1 MLGRLLPIVTFCFVL
16 GAVSALSL
24 SILGV
29 VPPAAFGVKFGEVAA
44 VARSESRVVVLE
56 GELVPMPAMLCRD
69 GWRLI
74 DVAVV
79 SGSPPEG
86 ATGGSRGV
94 GILVVD
100 RGIIDGL
107 GTTGRLLAGS
117 RVRVSGVILWAGS
130 DRPAIVPAVP
140 IVKVE

>member
-1 MLGRLLPIVTFCFVL
+1 MTSKTSEVCDAWSVASNRYVLLCA

-79 SGSPPEG
+79 SGSPPEALRVVRG
-86 ATGGSRGV
+86 ASAYWSS
-94 GILVVD
+94 I
-100 RGIIDGL
+100 
-107 GTTGRLLAGS
+107 A
-117 RVRVSGVILWAGS
+117 
-130 DRPAIVPAVP
+130 
-140 IVKVE
+140 E